1 MYPLFQMIVTLD
13 GALVTADQL
22 EMTTSGS
29 ICQGQLASG
38 GPKCSSGLYRKL
50 PAASGGHDPAYAIM

>member
-38 GPKCSSGLYRKL
+38 GPNV
-50 PAASGGHDPAYAIM
+50 